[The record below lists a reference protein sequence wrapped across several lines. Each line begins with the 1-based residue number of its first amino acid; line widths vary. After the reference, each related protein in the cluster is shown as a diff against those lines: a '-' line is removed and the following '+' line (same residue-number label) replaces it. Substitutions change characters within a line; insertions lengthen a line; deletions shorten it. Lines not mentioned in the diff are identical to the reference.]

1 MFLLKLN
8 LGAAYFKITRSQALS
23 RTKWRLSQ
31 RCPGQSGDYLST
43 VQDKV
48 EIFSALSRTKW
59 RLSQHCS
66 GQRGDYL
73 STVQDKVEIFSALSR
88 TERIFFLKVQKEE
101 RRKIRGLFITKKT
114 ITAKSR
120 RVSNVFDKQQ
130 TICWRDK
137 TGNRNSFPFSPIL
150 SLTTGKILTAI
161 CAMALHARYIRQTF
175 LLETLG
181 GQQLQCQVGQKCT
194 RWRAEGCFMRGFI
207 RSSGL
212 TLQVSTLCMERD
224 GTREL

>member
-1 MFLLKLN
+1 MFIQNIQFHINYIFL
-8 LGAAYFKITRSQALS
+8 YFSNV
-23 RTKWRLSQ
+23 
-31 RCPGQSGDYLST
+31 YLH
-43 VQDKV
+43 V
-48 EIFSALSRTKW
+48 
-59 RLSQHCS
+59 
-66 GQRGDYL
+66 RGDTVIINDFWWMHFLVIALISVDVQWL
-73 STVQDKVEIFSALSR
+73 SVGFNW
-88 TERIFFLKVQKEE
+88 FLQLF
-101 RRKIRGLFITKKT
+101 RLFITKKT

-224 GTREL
+224 GTKEL